1 MRKNWRSETHGNRGL
16 WDEGGVRNVESSR
29 ENILIEAVDVS
40 VEGQNHGWRHAP
52 FSRTNQRRSCE

>member
-1 MRKNWRSETHGNRGL
+1 MRKSWRSETHGNRGL

-40 VEGQNHGWRHAP
+40 VED
-52 FSRTNQRRSCE
+52 